1 MIINEDTTL
10 NPLFRSDSYKHS
22 HAPLYPPGITGMDAY
37 ITARKKGARVM
48 LFGLQMH
55 LRKWLENIWPIQ
67 PYDVAETA
75 EFLASHGE
83 PFDEKPWMYLIEKYG
98 GYPPVTI
105 KAIPEGLL
113 VPAQCPL
120 VRITCTDPKLFWLPM
135 FLETDLQRAV
145 WYPSSVASQDHEH
158 YLAIKRWW
166 GLTCDSFAGMEFALH
181 DFGGRG
187 VTCGEQAQIGGA
199 AHLVHFSGSDT
210 LEGVWAANK
219 YYDAQMAGFSVPASE
234 HSIQCAWGPLRQKEY
249 LEHVLHTYAKEGTI
263 VSIVLDGY
271 DTLREVTTL
280 CTVLKDKIVGSKA
293 LKVVFR
299 PDSGDAIKLVGE
311 ILQIQA
317 AVFGTTRNQ
326 RGYKELNGVGV
337 IQGDGVD
344 KTAIEAILARAEA
357 LGFASNNIVFGSGGA
372 LLQKL
377 NRDTYGF
384 AQKASAVEE
393 IHRWKGIYKDPVT
406 DPDKRSAAGKLET
419 FRSLL
424 TSEYVCLDTIEK
436 ISDEFV
442 PVMRVVYDKGILHN
456 LESLDLIRKRART

>member
-1 MIINEDTTL
+1 
-10 NPLFRSDSYKHS
+10 
-22 HAPLYPPGITGMDAY
+22 MDAY
-37 ITARKKGARVM
+37 ITARKSGTRVM

-55 LRKWLENIWPIQ
+55 LRKWVHNIWPLQ
-67 PYDVAETA
+67 PHHIAETA
-75 EFLASHGE
+75 EFMAKHGE
-83 PFDEKPWMYLIEKYG
+83 PFDEKPWRYLVEKYG

-120 VRITCTDPKLFWLPM
+120 VRIVCTDPKLFWLPM

-166 GLTCDSFAGMEFALH
+166 GLTVGHYNGMGFALH

-187 VTCGEQAQIGGA
+187 VTCDEQAQIGGA
-199 AHLVHFSGSDT
+199 AHLVHFDGSDT
-210 LEGVWAANK
+210 LEGIWAANE
-219 YYDAQMAGFSVPASE
+219 YYGVSGGMSGFSVPASE

-249 LEHVLHTYAKEGTI
+249 LEHVLHTYAKEGAI

-271 DTLREVTTL
+271 DTLREVATL
-280 CTVLKDKIVGSKA
+280 CTVLKDKIIASKA

-299 PDSGDAIKLVGE
+299 PDSGDAIKLVEE
-311 ILQIQA
+311 ILKMQN
-317 AVFGTTRNQ
+317 AVFGSTLNQ
-326 RGYKELNGVGV
+326 RNYKELHGVGV

-344 KTAIEAILARAEA
+344 KAAIEAILARAEA
-357 LGFASNNIVFGSGGA
+357 LGFAANNIVFGSGGA

-406 DPDKRSAAGKLET
+406 DPGKRSAAGKLET
-419 FRSLL
+419 YRSLL
-424 TSEYVCLDTIEK
+424 TGEYVCLDTINK
-436 ISDEFV
+436 IPDEFM
-442 PVMRVVYDKGILHN
+442 PVMRVVYQDGMQRNQEL
-456 LESLDLIRKRART
+456 LDVIRSRART